1 MRGQSRSCPIR
12 RAGER
17 ASLPGMRS
25 LRESWSDWGLG
36 LAALAVALDQH
47 ELAARLLGAT
57 EAVSKTNYRLRPIER
72 KDYNRLVDAARARLG
87 AARFEAVWIQGP
99 AQGFEQVTEEAV
111 SILEAMLHDQD
122 QATTAPQNLDATKVA
137 RVD

>member
-1 MRGQSRSCPIR
+1 MAILVQEEGDYGSAVRWYG
-12 RAGER
+12 

-111 SILEAMLHDQD
+111 SILEAMQPSH
-122 QATTAPQNLDATKVA
+122 ASSSRGVTV
-137 RVD
+137 